1 MLYQSL
7 ALRYFVMEAGLTT
20 SDGIREATVEWRG
33 EVGSW

>member
-7 ALRYFVMEAGLTT
+7 TLRYFVMDGGLTT
-20 SDGIREATVEWRG
+20 SNGINETTAEWRG